1 MFTRIKVL
9 KLAFERNA
17 DEKSDF
23 RRQDRFLSNNG
34 DGLRLILLLNHKNFL
49 GQALWL
55 TLKKFFKSRTEGRV
69 VSSGANCSKRKT
81 PASAESAP
89 SKHFAP
95 FYTHD
100 TLTYI

>member
-23 RRQDRFLSNNG
+23 RRQDRFLSNTG
-34 DGLRLILLLNHKNFL
+34 DGLRLIHLLNHKNFL

-55 TLKKFFKSRTEGRV
+55 TLKKIFKKSHSGKGRIQW
-69 VSSGANCSKRKT
+69 G
-81 PASAESAP
+81 
-89 SKHFAP
+89 
-95 FYTHD
+95 
-100 TLTYI
+100 